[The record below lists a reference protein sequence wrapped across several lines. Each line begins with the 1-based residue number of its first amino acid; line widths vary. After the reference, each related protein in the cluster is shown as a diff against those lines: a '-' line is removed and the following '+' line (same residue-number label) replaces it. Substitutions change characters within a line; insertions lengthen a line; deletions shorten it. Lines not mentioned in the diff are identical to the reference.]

1 MSPTVDSPTAVANE
15 SRPAIALVATNK
27 LAVKRTALSV
37 IPMTAAYAANFV
49 LRPKSA
55 HMAEVIN
62 GMARVYR
69 IYI

>member
-1 MSPTVDSPTAVANE
+1 VDSPTAVANE
-15 SRPAIALVATNK
+15 SRPVVVLEATNK

-37 IPMTAAYAANFV
+37 IPMTAAYAAIFV
-49 LRPKSA
+49 LRPNSA

-69 IYI
+69 TYI